1 MTDLIIPDHVLAS
14 AKDLLAKEL
23 FFFGDHV
30 SAVFK
35 PMQMVY
41 DDVGCYCVVT
51 MPNGDERFF
60 ESYPAL
66 NNIVLHRVSSSIRK
80 GKKIIPYI
88 IDFNAI
94 HSSIKLNH
102 KNTYSN
108 NLWFE
113 YIDNNLTKIIFNQSV
128 SQNNFNEVIYLLY
141 SAKLSNQFK
150 LNDSNSA
157 DFYVFHHLMENT
169 HLKEIL
175 PEDNYFEQFKNFVKN
190 RKSHIDLLK
199 MYTI

>member
-1 MTDLIIPDHVLAS
+1 MSELIIPDHVLAS
-14 AKDLLAKEL
+14 AKDFLAKEI
-23 FFFGDHV
+23 FFFGGYL

-35 PMQMVY
+35 PMPMVY
-41 DDVGCYCVVT
+41 DDIGCYCVVT
-51 MPNGDERFF
+51 LPNGDERFF

-66 NNIVLHRVSSSIRK
+66 NNIVQHRVSSSIRK
-80 GKKIIPYI
+80 GKKRIPYT

-113 YIDNNLTKIIFNQSV
+113 YIGNNLNKIICNQSV
-128 SQNNFNEVIYLLY
+128 SPNNSNEVAYLLY
-141 SAKLSNQFK
+141 SAELSNQFK

-169 HLKEIL
+169 HLKDLL
-175 PEDNYFEQFKNFVKN
+175 PENDYFAQFKYFVKN
-190 RKSHIDLLK
+190 RKSHIALLK